1 MLSFTNL
8 ALRRG
13 PNLLFEDVSF
23 VIHRD
28 KKVGLIGANGAGKTS
43 LFKMIT
49 GELDVEDGYLD
60 YPQDLRISYLAQE
73 VVGTDQRA
81 VEYVLEGDKQ
91 LIQIQQQIKSAEAN
105 EQFDKLGELHE
116 IFNSLDGHSALSKA
130 EQLMVG
136 LGFTQDDLDK
146 TVKDFS
152 GGWRVR
158 LNLARTLMQPSDLL
172 LLDEPTNH
180 LDLDAI
186 VWLSDWI
193 KSFKGALL
201 LISHDREFLDEC
213 VNTIAHISKQS
224 IELYT
229 GNYSQFEEVKALRLA
244 EVAASYK
251 KQQRQIEHMQ
261 DFVRRFKAKAT
272 KAKQA
277 QSRVKALE
285 RMEVIA
291 PAHVD
296 SPFHFSIPQSEK
308 ISDPLLTLDRANL
321 GYSEKVLSSVNISL
335 HPGDRIGLLGPNGAG
350 KTTTVEI
357 LEGYR
362 VANSGQVRVLGFDPA
377 TKGATAQKWR
387 NQIGIVL
394 QATNDAADLSVIE
407 TISHFAN
414 YYENP
419 RDVKQVI
426 EEVGLEEKVGAKVRQ
441 LSGGQRR
448 RLDVALG
455 IIGSPELLFLDEP
468 TTGFDPEA
476 RRSFWELI
484 RTLKSEGTTILLTTH
499 YLDEAQA
506 LADRVGVINEG
517 VIIEI
522 ATPDTLGGRNNAPA
536 KVTWLENGVTQELL
550 TKNPTEEVL
559 KLSQRFNNQIPE
571 LQVLRPNLEE
581 IYLRM
586 IGELK

>member
-1 MLSFTNL
+1 MNT
-8 ALRRG
+8 AAAIEVRG
-13 PNLLFEDVSF
+13 LT
-23 VIHRD
+23 
-28 KKVGLIGANGAGKTS
+28 KKYGSKVAVAGIDLT
-43 LFKMIT
+43 
-49 GELDVEDGYLD
+49 VERG
-60 YPQDLRISYLAQE
+60 
-73 VVGTDQRA
+73 
-81 VEYVLEGDKQ
+81 
-91 LIQIQQQIKSAEAN
+91 
-105 EQFDKLGELHE
+105 E
-116 IFNSLDGHSALSKA
+116 IFA
-130 EQLMVG
+130 
-136 LGFTQDDLDK
+136 
-146 TVKDFS
+146 
-152 GGWRVR
+152 
-158 LNLARTLMQPSDLL
+158 
-172 LLDEPTNH
+172 
-180 LDLDAI
+180 
-186 VWLSDWI
+186 
-193 KSFKGALL
+193 
-201 LISHDREFLDEC
+201 
-213 VNTIAHISKQS
+213 
-224 IELYT
+224 
-229 GNYSQFEEVKALRLA
+229 
-244 EVAASYK
+244 
-251 KQQRQIEHMQ
+251 
-261 DFVRRFKAKAT
+261 
-272 KAKQA
+272 
-277 QSRVKALE
+277 
-285 RMEVIA
+285 
-291 PAHVD
+291 
-296 SPFHFSIPQSEK
+296 
-308 ISDPLLTLDRANL
+308 
-321 GYSEKVLSSVNISL
+321 
-335 HPGDRIGLLGPNGAG
+335 LLGPNGAG

-394 QATNDAADLSVIE
+394 QSTNDAADLSVLE

-419 RDVKQVI
+419 RDFNQVI
-426 EEVGLEEKVGAKVRQ
+426 EEVGLVEKVGAKVRE

-522 ATPDTLGGRNNAPA
+522 ATPDTLGGRNTAPA
-536 KVTWLENGVTQELL
+536 KVTWLENGATQELL